1 MNAVDLLWQILTDP
15 NIVYLLLIAGIW
27 CVALAFTTPGL
38 GLPEAGAAVFLCL
51 ALLGLSRL
59 PVNAFGLVLIF
70 LSLALYVVELK
81 ATNHGAFGLAGIVT
95 LAVGSFFLFRVD
107 ESTTQVSLIVIGLTV
122 LVTGGFF
129 AFALRKALEIRLK
142 PPFQNPDA
150 VVGMVGEAKTDILK
164 EGAVQV
170 GDELW
175 TAEAA
180 ELIPSGT
187 KVQIVRRSGLRLTVA
202 RLKS

>member
-1 MNAVDLLWQILTDP
+1 MNPVDLLWQTLINP

-27 CVALAFTTPGL
+27 CAALAITTPGT
-38 GLPEAGAAVFLCL
+38 GLPEAGTAVFLCL

-59 PVNAFGLVLIF
+59 PVNVFGLVLIF

-81 ATNHGAFGLAGIVT
+81 VTNHGAFGVAGILT
-95 LAVGSFFLFRVD
+95 LAAGSFFLFRVD
-107 ESTTQVSLIVIGLTV
+107 ESAAQVSLIVIGLTV

-129 AFALRKALEIRLK
+129 ALALRKALEVRFK
-142 PPFQNPDA
+142 PPFQNPDS
-150 VVGMVGEAKTDILK
+150 VVGMVGEARTDILT

-175 TAEAA
+175 TAEAT

-187 KVQIVRRSGLRLTVA
+187 KVQIIRRSGLRLTVA
-202 RLKS
+202 RLKP